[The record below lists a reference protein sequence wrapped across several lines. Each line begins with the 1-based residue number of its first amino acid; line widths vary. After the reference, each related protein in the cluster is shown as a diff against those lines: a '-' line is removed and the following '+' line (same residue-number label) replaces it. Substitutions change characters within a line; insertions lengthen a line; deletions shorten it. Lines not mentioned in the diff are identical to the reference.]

1 MIPNRLSPK
10 SDDSPMPV
18 VIGPISVGQLAV
30 IETRLPTWATTTTI
44 YRDADGNVVGY
55 GSANRATGEF
65 IVEAVGP
72 SAARILCASP
82 R

>member
-1 MIPNRLSPK
+1 VIPNRLSPE
-10 SDDSPMPV
+10 SDESPMPV

-30 IETRLPTWATTTTI
+30 IESRLPTWATTTTI
-44 YRDADGNVVGY
+44 YRDADGKIVGY

-65 IVEAVGP
+65 TVEADP
-72 SAARILCASP
+72 SAVRLLSASP